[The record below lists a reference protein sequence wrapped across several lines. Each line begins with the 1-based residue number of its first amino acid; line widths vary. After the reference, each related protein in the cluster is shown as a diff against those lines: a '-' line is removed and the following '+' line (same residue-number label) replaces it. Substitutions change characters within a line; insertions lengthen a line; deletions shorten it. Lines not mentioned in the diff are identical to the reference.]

1 MRQYPFLVQKLLVD
15 WQRRERVIRVKT
27 ELVSNRPAQ
36 SEDSSF
42 LHSINLSPEIG
53 VCRKIGHGQLRPLQ
67 LGAQRKN
74 AQMNLGGTEF
84 TRGQSVKA
92 ELNAVAAHEFL
103 SQIGGA
109 RLWCLSGRSERL
121 HIAGFVIYDPN
132 MGAAELRIARLSLG
146 EDEID
151 PAADAKLVPIV

>member
-1 MRQYPFLVQKLLVD
+1 MRQHPFLVQKLLID
-15 WQRRERVIRVKT
+15 RQRRERVIRVKT

-42 LHSINLSPEIG
+42 LHSIKLSPKIG
-53 VCRKIGHGQLRPLQ
+53 VCGKIGHGQLRPLQ

-92 ELNAVAAHEFL
+92 ELNAVEFL

-109 RLWCLSGRSERL
+109 RQCFPGGVSGFTS
-121 HIAGFVIYDPN
+121 GFVIDNPN
-132 MGAAELRIARLSLG
+132 IGAEL
-146 EDEID
+146 
-151 PAADAKLVPIV
+151 